1 MSIVQGGAGGGTVPL
16 RPQLSMRMLREPGT
30 ENDHTRARSIAEASP
45 TQLPPAALDR
55 IMLRMLRSRISR
67 RVITEQHLA
76 LTAQFRERQRKGK
89 SRAAAEDETRVGIV
103 DTKLNAADVVRK
115 CAELIK
121 ALGGPESEVP
131 IIIEGATERTFAYI
145 SEHLE

>member
-1 MSIVQGGAGGGTVPL
+1 
-16 RPQLSMRMLREPGT
+16 
-30 ENDHTRARSIAEASP
+30 
-45 TQLPPAALDR
+45 
-55 IMLRMLRSRISR
+55 MLRMLRSRISR

-89 SRAAAEDETRVGIV
+89 SRAAEEDGDETRVGIV

-115 CAELIK
+115 CADLIK

>member
-1 MSIVQGGAGGGTVPL
+1 
-16 RPQLSMRMLREPGT
+16 
-30 ENDHTRARSIAEASP
+30 
-45 TQLPPAALDR
+45 
-55 IMLRMLRSRISR
+55 MLRMLRSRISR

-76 LTAQFRERQRKGK
+76 LTAQFRERQRKEK
-89 SRAAAEDETRVGIV
+89 ARAEDETRVGIV

-121 ALGGPESEVP
+121 ALGGPESQVP
-131 IIIEGATERTFAYI
+131 IVIEGATERTFAYI

>member
-1 MSIVQGGAGGGTVPL
+1 
-16 RPQLSMRMLREPGT
+16 
-30 ENDHTRARSIAEASP
+30 
-45 TQLPPAALDR
+45 
-55 IMLRMLRSRISR
+55 MLRMLRSRISR

-89 SRAAAEDETRVGIV
+89 SRAEGGGGGGAVDDETRVGIV

>member
-1 MSIVQGGAGGGTVPL
+1 MI
-16 RPQLSMRMLREPGT
+16 REPGGT
-30 ENDHTRARSIAEASP
+30 ENDHTRTRRIAEASP

-89 SRAAAEDETRVGIV
+89 SRAAEDRDEDETRVGIV